1 MRIQP
6 IVKFNEWW
14 SAGKV
19 PDDLLLPYRR
29 PIYQE
34 MVNYLENRQALTLI
48 GLRRVGKTVLFYQL
62 VQHMLDRGINKENIL
77 YFNFDDEAGDVR
89 EVLEA
94 YRETILKR
102 GWRDIERVYVFFDEI
117 HKVKNW
123 ENKVK
128 VVYDLYP
135 NLKFFLSGSAS
146 LFIEKKTKESLA
158 GRAFDFYLAPLNF
171 KEFVALK
178 GFELPK
184 LPEDVGE
191 SYKLLAPFED
201 KLRLLFNEYLV
212 KGGFPEVV
220 PETNERKIKAY
231 IRNSVIDRI
240 AYADIP
246 KTFKVDEPEL
256 LMNILKFIAE
266 NPGCLVNYQKL
277 ARNFGV
283 NRKTV
288 SNHFFYLQK
297 SFLVKMLPNFRR
309 GFIASARKMKKA
321 YLCDTG
327 LISALTGGGLD
338 EAFLGKLVEN
348 LAANHP
354 DAKSFWRTPQKSEV
368 DVILRGKEKLGPLE
382 VKYRSAVETGELK
395 GLVKFMKNFNCDRG
409 HVITKDLL
417 EKRTVEGKE
426 ILFVP
431 AWLFFLLGV
440 LTRS

>member
-6 IVKFNEWW
+6 LVRFNEWW
-14 SAGKV
+14 SAGRV

-29 PIYQE
+29 PVYQE
-34 MVNYLENRQALTLI
+34 MVNSLEDRQALTLI

-62 VQHMLDRGINKENIL
+62 IQHLLDKGVNKENVF
-77 YFNFDDEAGDVR
+77 YFNFDEEPSDVR

-94 YRETILKR
+94 YREMILRK
-102 GWRDIERVYVFFDEI
+102 GWRDTKRVYVFFDEI

-128 VVYDLYP
+128 VLYDLYP

-158 GRAFDFYLAPLNF
+158 GRTFDFYLPPLNF
-171 KEFVALK
+171 REFVALK
-178 GFELPK
+178 GLELPK
-184 LPEDVGE
+184 LPNDVE
-191 SYKLLAPFED
+191 KSYKLLAPLED

-220 PETNERKIKAY
+220 SETNERKIEAY
-231 IRNSVIDRI
+231 IRNSVIDKI
-240 AYADIP
+240 VYADIP

-256 LMNILKFIAE
+256 LINILKFIAE
-266 NPGCLVNYQKL
+266 NPGCLVDYQKL

-288 SNHFFYLQK
+288 SNYFFYLQK
-297 SFLVKMLPNFRR
+297 SFLLKMLPNFRK
-309 GFIASARKMKKA
+309 GFIASIRKLKKA
-321 YLCDTG
+321 YPCDTG
-327 LISALTGGGLD
+327 LISALGSRGFD
-338 EAFLGKLVEN
+338 EAFLGKLVET

-368 DVILRGKEKLGPLE
+368 DVILKKKDKLIPLE
-382 VKYRSAVETGELK
+382 VKHRGAVGTDELK

-409 HVITKDLL
+409 LVITKDLL
-417 EKRTVEGKE
+417 EKKRVEKKE
-426 ILFVP
+426 ILLVP
-431 AWLFFLLGV
+431 AWLFFLLDF
-440 LTRS
+440 